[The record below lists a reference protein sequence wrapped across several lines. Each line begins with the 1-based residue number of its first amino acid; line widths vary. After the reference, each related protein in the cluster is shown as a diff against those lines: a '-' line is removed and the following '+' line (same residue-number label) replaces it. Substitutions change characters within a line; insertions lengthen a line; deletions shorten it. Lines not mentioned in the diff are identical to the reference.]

1 MARAAIDR
9 RPELSLRVGG
19 RVRQGP
25 LTLPTLARIG
35 PRLLLAVPVL
45 FNLWTL
51 RAETTV
57 VQNLNDSHLHF
68 AMVRWAQAQITAGRI
83 LPIDGWFPYLGL
95 GSAQFRHYSALGH
108 LIAGYVAVFVG
119 ATTTYYWSVYL
130 LLALWPISVYFGS
143 RLMGW
148 DRWTA
153 AASALS
159 APLLVSAMNYGYERG
174 SYTWYGLGLWA
185 QLWGMWLL
193 PIALGLTWRAIR
205 GKGSYWLAALVVSLT
220 IAAHYFEGYL
230 ALLAIGLWAILAPSQ
245 ILPRVGR
252 AIAVGLGS
260 LLAAAWVL
268 VPLFQDGRW
277 WPVSEYDRNSY
288 FNDGFGAPKVLD
300 WLFTGQLYDGGRAIP
315 VVTVLV
321 GIGVIACLVRFRRDE
336 RARAALLLWAMCL
349 LLLCGRPTLGVLLN
363 LLPGASVLALHRF
376 IMGVHLSG
384 LFLAGIGA
392 VWLGQHLVAL
402 SRRFVPAIRPSLVAA
417 AAAILLVLALYPA
430 WAEIASADNAAMT
443 TRSAQQLSDT
453 TDGADLQ
460 VLIDYIKA
468 LSPGRVYAGARWDW
482 GAGYS
487 VGWVPVYTV
496 LANQD
501 IDTVGFR
508 LRVPSL
514 MSEAEMVFDERN
526 PADYDL
532 FGIKYLLLP
541 ADHKPPVAATLL
553 AQQGRHTLW
562 QLDTSGYLDVVDT
575 VWPPVVQDHGNVA
588 THALGFV
595 DSALLNQHL
604 YPTVAFNGAD
614 AAAPSLLSGATLVGP
629 AGRVE
634 NEAVSLRDGTFNAD
648 VVANRTAVV
657 LLKASYEPRWRV
669 TVDGHE
675 STPDMIAP
683 ALMGVT
689 VPAGRHAVAFRYVP
703 DRQYPPLL
711 AVVLLALLGLGFGP
725 RLIRRAWRNLPLPF
739 RGRAGVGG
747 AREESMEKLWTSE
760 YRRRVEDGLQG
771 VEGFLGLDEAWELH
785 EEARLYPPVSERVN
799 VVEIGSWKG
808 RSTIALGLGVKARGN
823 GSVAAI
829 DPHTGSRE
837 LIEIYGPVDTYGSF
851 LSNIE
856 RAGVADV
863 VVPIRKTSHHARMTV
878 EEKSVHVL
886 FVDGSHEYE
895 DVRQDIDDW
904 VTALADG
911 ARVSFNDPS
920 ACGVYRALRERVLSF
935 GSPFRS
941 PRLIQNSV
949 FFEFKPNTPWTARD
963 WVAWSRLRVALI
975 LRFQANRFR
984 PRMPSWLVR
993 VGWTA
998 SRRMVGG

>member
-1 MARAAIDR
+1 
-9 RPELSLRVGG
+9 
-19 RVRQGP
+19 
-25 LTLPTLARIG
+25 
-35 PRLLLAVPVL
+35 VL

-68 AMVRWAQAQITAGRI
+68 AMVRWAQAQIMAGKI
-83 LPIDGWFPYLGL
+83 LPVDGWFPYLGL
-95 GSAQFRHYSALGH
+95 GSAQFRHYSSLGH
-108 LIAGYVAVFVG
+108 LIAGYVAVILG

-130 LLALWPISVYFGS
+130 LLALWPISVYFGA
-143 RLMGW
+143 RLLGW

-153 AASALS
+153 AAAALC

-193 PIALGLTWRAIR
+193 PIALGLTWRALR
-205 GKGSYWLAALVVSLT
+205 GKGSYWLAALAVSLT
-220 IAAHYFEGYL
+220 IAGHFFEGYV
-230 ALLAIGLWAILAPSQ
+230 ALLAIGLWALLSPSQ
-245 ILPRVGR
+245 ILPRLGR
-252 AIAVGLGS
+252 SIAIGLGS

-288 FNDGFGAPKVLD
+288 FNDGFGAPKVLG
-300 WLFTGQLYDGGRAIP
+300 WLVTGQLYDGGRAIP
-315 VVTVLV
+315 VVTILV
-321 GIGVIACLVRFRRDE
+321 GIGVIACLLRFRRDE

-349 LLLCGRPTLGVLLN
+349 LLFCGRPTLGVLLN
-363 LLPGASVLALHRF
+363 LLPGGGVLALHRF
-376 IMGVHLSG
+376 IMGIHLGG
-384 LFLAGIGA
+384 LFLAGIGT

-402 SRRFVPAIRPSLVAA
+402 SRRVIPAIRPRVVAA
-417 AAAILLVLALYPA
+417 AALALLLVALYPG
-430 WAEIASADNAAMT
+430 WSEIAAGDNAAMT
-443 TRSAQQLSDT
+443 TRSAQQVADT
-453 TDGADLQ
+453 SDGADLQ
-460 VLIDYIKA
+460 VLINFIKA

-482 GAGYS
+482 GAGYT
-487 VGWVPVYTV
+487 VGWVPVYAV

-541 ADHKPPVAATLL
+541 TGRKPAVTATLL
-553 AQQGRHTLW
+553 AQEGRHTLW

-575 VWPPVVQDHGNVA
+575 IWPPVVEDHGNIA

-595 DSALLNQHL
+595 DSPQLALHQ

-614 AAAPSLLSGATLVGP
+614 AAVPSLMPGVVPVGP
-629 AGRVE
+629 AGSVASE
-634 NEAVSLRDGTFNAD
+634 TVSLNDGTFKAD
-648 VVANRTAVV
+648 IVANRNAVV
-657 LLKASYEPRWRV
+657 LLKTSYDPHWRV
-669 TVDGHE
+669 SVDGHE
-675 STPDMIAP
+675 SSPDMIAP
-683 ALMGVT
+683 ALMGAT
-689 VPAGRHAVAFRYVP
+689 VPAGRHSVVFRYVP
-703 DRQYPPLL
+703 DSEYPLL
-711 AVVLLALLGLGFGP
+711 FGVGLLALLALGIGP
-725 RLIRRAWRNLPLPF
+725 RLIRRAWRNLPRPL
-739 RGRAGVGG
+739 RGKVGVGDIPK
-747 AREESMEKLWTSE
+747 EERMANLWAAE
-760 YRRRVEDGLQG
+760 YRRRMETAMHG
-771 VEGFLGLDEAWELH
+771 VEGFLGLDEAWALH
-785 EEARLYPPVSERVN
+785 EAARLYPPVSQNVT

-808 RSTIALGLGVKARGN
+808 RSTIALGLGANARGN
-823 GSVAAI
+823 GTVFAI

-851 LSNIE
+851 LWNVE
-856 RAGVADV
+856 RAGVSHV
-863 VVPIRKTSHHARMTV
+863 VTPLRETSHQARTRFSDG
-878 EEKSVHVL
+878 SVHVM

-904 VTALADG
+904 TPALADG
-911 ARVSFNDPS
+911 ALVSFNDPS
-920 ACGVYRALRERVLSF
+920 AGGVYRALRERVLSI
-935 GSPFRS
+935 GSPFRA
-941 PRLIQNSV
+941 PKLIQNSV
-949 FFEFKPNTPWTARD
+949 FFEFKRHAPWTARD
-963 WVAWSRLRVALI
+963 WVAWSRLRLALV
-975 LRFQANRFR
+975 LRYQANRFR
-984 PRMPSWLVR
+984 PHMPPWLVR